1 MKLGELSTFAFHLDR
16 YFKMLDIPFA
26 CFEDAEES
34 QEDIEKR
41 LSNQLDLYSKEQ
53 QIRSIIIK
61 KGVVI

>member
-1 MKLGELSTFAFHLDR
+1 MGEKTTE

>member
-1 MKLGELSTFAFHLDR
+1 MGEKTTE

-26 CFEDAEES
+26 CLEDTEES